1 MSSAQQKT
9 TLRMVVAS
17 FAAGVGA
24 MTLVGLAAPLV
35 RDFAT
40 REALA
45 STLTQEEPATIQP
58 LDVAAV
64 RAQLVD
70 ASQRMETTRAA
81 TSHAMSRLERLS
93 GQ

>member
-1 MSSAQQKT
+1 MSSAQQKS
-9 TLRMVVAS
+9 TLRMIVAS

-24 MTLVGLAAPLV
+24 MTLVGLAAPIV
-35 RDFAT
+35 NDIAT

-45 STLTQEEPATIQP
+45 STLAREEPATIQP

-70 ASQRMETTRAA
+70 ANQRMETTRAA
-81 TSHAMSRLERLS
+81 TSHAMNRLERLS
-93 GQ
+93 GK